1 MYDRLFAR
9 IGTNDNLEMNESSLY
24 FELNQCYNI
33 FQNVVEKSSQIKF
46 RTLVISDGFAKSTN
60 YEESFAITAAFIEQF
75 LLFNNINLVLTA
87 YDPQI
92 LAIAA
97 IYKFISCVQ
106 MKSDTIGRKITHHYK
121 VEKVDFYS
129 LQDNMVRDIELM
141 NMPKE
146 FRADFEQMMGVLAT
160 NQPIISRNEELEE
173 KYLEKVKEFLMCY
186 SQIIMKPQS
195 PEEQTAELLHLKKTY
210 FKDIVSSK

>member
-1 MYDRLFAR
+1 
-9 IGTNDNLEMNESSLY
+9 MNESSLY

-33 FQNVVEKSSQIKF
+33 FHNVVEKSSQIKF

-75 LLFNNINLVLTA
+75 LLFNNLNLVLTA
-87 YDPQI
+87 YDSQI
-92 LAIAA
+92 MAIAA
-97 IYKFISCVQ
+97 KYKFINCVQ
-106 MKSDTIGRKITHHYK
+106 MKSETIGRKITHHYK
-121 VEKVDFYS
+121 AEKVDFHS
-129 LQDNMVRDIELM
+129 LQDNLVKDIELM

-146 FRADFEQMMGVLAT
+146 FRADFEEMMGVLST
-160 NQPIISRNEELEE
+160 NQPVINRNEELEE

-195 PEEQTAELLHLKKTY
+195 PEDKTTELLNLKRTY
-210 FKDIVSSK
+210 FKDIVSTK